1 MCGMGETAF
10 VAIARA
16 LANAI
21 FEATG
26 TRLRSLPLV
35 PDRIVP

>member
-10 VAIARA
+10 VAVARA
-16 LANAI
+16 LAKAT
-21 FEATG
+21 FAATG

-35 PDRIVP
+35 PDGIVP